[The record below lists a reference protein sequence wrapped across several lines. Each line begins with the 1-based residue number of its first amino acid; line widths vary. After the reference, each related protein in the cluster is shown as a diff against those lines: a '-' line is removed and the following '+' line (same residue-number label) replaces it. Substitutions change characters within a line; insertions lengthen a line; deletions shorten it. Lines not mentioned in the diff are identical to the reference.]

1 MCSVDV
7 SISVRREGVLVAA
20 PVVSEVR
27 DVALIGDEILRVDE
41 PVIAVCIGRTS
52 GGRRSVT
59 VAARKTLGPGPIKK
73 E

>member
-1 MCSVDV
+1 MCSVDD
-7 SISVRREGVLVAA
+7 SISVRLEEVLVATPA
-20 PVVSEVR
+20 VGEGR

-59 VAARKTLGPGPIKK
+59 VAARTK

>member
-1 MCSVDV
+1 MCSVDD
-7 SISVRREGVLVAA
+7 SISVRREEVLVAA
-20 PVVSEVR
+20 PAVGEVR

-59 VAARKTLGPGPIKK
+59 VAARTK